1 MSRFRQEEASHLS
14 LMRDLHQ
21 TLSLCNKLLLWQQWR
36 LRVCTTG
43 CDISPQ
49 FRLARQKKSQSM
61 FSFDGTKCDGQQ
73 KAFVFV
79 QLPSS
84 LAAVPVLKENEEKD
98 EKRSFAGNKSDVSR
112 VEGGDVA
119 CFLRHFVCDRP
130 LRCRYTNRKRI
141 PETVHGSLE
150 GPNRITKPL
159 KMRGTREIKLLFM
172 SDLINVAFPSRG
184 SISSF
189 SDARPP
195 SNPSLCN
202 KLLLRQQW

>member
-1 MSRFRQEEASHLS
+1 MSHFRQEEASHLS

-84 LAAVPVLKENEEKD
+84 LAASSAGGEG
-98 EKRSFAGNKSDVSR
+98 KRRNKKRRKVAGNKSDVS
-112 VEGGDVA
+112 GG
-119 CFLRHFVCDRP
+119 
-130 LRCRYTNRKRI
+130 
-141 PETVHGSLE
+141 
-150 GPNRITKPL
+150 
-159 KMRGTREIKLLFM
+159 
-172 SDLINVAFPSRG
+172 
-184 SISSF
+184 
-189 SDARPP
+189 
-195 SNPSLCN
+195 
-202 KLLLRQQW
+202 